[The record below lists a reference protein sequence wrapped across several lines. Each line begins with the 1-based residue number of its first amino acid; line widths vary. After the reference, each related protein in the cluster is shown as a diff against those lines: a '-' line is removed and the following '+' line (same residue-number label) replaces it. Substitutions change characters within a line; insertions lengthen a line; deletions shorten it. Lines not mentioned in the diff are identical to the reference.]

1 MRALWTTS
9 TLHRSSAR
17 RRPLGTTRKAPAV
30 ATRIGAVMA
39 QRCPVCL
46 EGQVFDSLLG
56 MRETCPFCG
65 VKFERENG
73 YYLNAMFIA
82 YVLGFLVLAPTT
94 VILYLFDV
102 SPFVFLAVIVVE
114 MALLW
119 PAIFRYSRI
128 LWLHLDQMIEPRKE

>member
-1 MRALWTTS
+1 
-9 TLHRSSAR
+9 
-17 RRPLGTTRKAPAV
+17 
-30 ATRIGAVMA
+30 
-39 QRCPVCL
+39 
-46 EGQVFDSLLG
+46 
-56 MRETCPFCG
+56 
-65 VKFERENG
+65 
-73 YYLNAMFIA
+73 NAMFIA

-119 PAIFRYSRI
+119 PAIFRYSRS

>member
-1 MRALWTTS
+1 MRTMQHQLAIY
-9 TLHRSSAR
+9 
-17 RRPLGTTRKAPAV
+17 RKASAV
-30 ATRIGAVMA
+30 ATRIGAILA

-46 EGQVFDSLLG
+46 EGRVFDSLLG
-56 MRETCPFCG
+56 TRETCPVCG

-114 MALLW
+114 MVLLW

>member
-1 MRALWTTS
+1 MRTMQHQLA
-9 TLHRSSAR
+9 RSPAH
-17 RRPLGTTRKAPAV
+17 RRPLAIHRKASAV
-30 ATRIGAVMA
+30 ATRIGAILA

-46 EGQVFDSLLG
+46 EGRVFDSLLG
-56 MRETCPFCG
+56 TRETCPVCG

>member
-1 MRALWTTS
+1 M
-9 TLHRSSAR
+9 
-17 RRPLGTTRKAPAV
+17 

-56 MRETCPFCG
+56 MRETCPVCG

-73 YYLNAMFIA
+73 YFLNAMFIA

-94 VILYLFDV
+94 VLLYLLDV
-102 SPFVFLAVIVVE
+102 SPFLFLAVIVVE

-128 LWLHLDQMIEPRKE
+128 LWLHIDQIIEPRKE